1 MLKPVHAL
9 IGTDLFL
16 QLETLA
22 ELVRATGGNVQ
33 RIDVE
38 GETAEL
44 ADVLDEL
51 RSFSMFC
58 SGKLVVVREADEF
71 ISRYREAL
79 ENYIAKPAT
88 GSILVLRVDSL
99 PANQRIHKAI
109 AAVGQIHACNP
120 PKDMVEW
127 IVERA
132 KKSHQLALPR
142 DAARVLLDLIG
153 DDLGRL
159 DNELAKLALQAD
171 GKVDATAI
179 QQAVSFQREQEM
191 WNMTDALGAGNV
203 KEAMRRWRHLVQM
216 DPSTEYRA
224 VTWLV
229 IWLEK
234 VRKALAMRRQGKN
247 DFTIGKELRIWPAEQ
262 QRAFFQTASA
272 IGDAGAAR
280 LINLL
285 AEIDHRSKSGLGEM
299 SENVERFLL
308 AVGNK

>member
-1 MLKPVHAL
+1 MV
-9 IGTDLFL
+9 GTDLFL

-22 ELVRATGGNVQ
+22 ELVRAAGGNVQ

-58 SGKLVVVREADEF
+58 SGKMVVIREADAF
-71 ISRYREAL
+71 ITRYREAMEHYL
-79 ENYIAKPAT
+79 AKPAM
-88 GSILVLRVDSL
+88 GSVLVLRVNSL
-99 PANQRIHKAI
+99 PSNQRIYKAI
-109 AAVGQIHACNP
+109 AAVGEIHGCNA
-120 PKDMVEW
+120 PKDVVEW
-127 IVERA
+127 IIGRA
-132 KKSHQLALPR
+132 KETHKLALPR
-142 DAARVLLDLIG
+142 EAAKVLFDLIG

-159 DNELAKLALQAD
+159 DNELAKLALQAG
-171 GKVDATAI
+171 GKVDAAAI
-179 QQAVSFQREQEM
+179 QQTVSFQREQEM

-203 KEAMRRWRHLVQM
+203 TEAMRRWRHLVQM

-234 VRKALAMRRQGKN
+234 VRKSLAMRRQGKN
-247 DFTIGKELRIWPAEQ
+247 DFAIAKELRIWPAEQ
-262 QRAFFQTASA
+262 QRAFFQTAGA
-272 IGDAGAAR
+272 IGEAGASR

-285 AEIDHRSKSGLGEM
+285 AEVDHRSKSGLGEM
-299 SENVERFLL
+299 AENVESFLL
-308 AVGNK
+308 AVGGGKQR